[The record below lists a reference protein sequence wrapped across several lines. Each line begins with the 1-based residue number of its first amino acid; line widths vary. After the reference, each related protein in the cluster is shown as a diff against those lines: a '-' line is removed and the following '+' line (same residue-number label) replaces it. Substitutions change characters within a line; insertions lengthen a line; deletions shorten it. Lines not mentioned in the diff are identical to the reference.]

1 MCRCTTIVSSAV
13 MAVVRGSRREW
24 IWGALGIGCPAGFEQ
39 GGMIEGLPAQ
49 ERAPRVGLSLG
60 SDQPAAL

>member
-1 MCRCTTIVSSAV
+1 